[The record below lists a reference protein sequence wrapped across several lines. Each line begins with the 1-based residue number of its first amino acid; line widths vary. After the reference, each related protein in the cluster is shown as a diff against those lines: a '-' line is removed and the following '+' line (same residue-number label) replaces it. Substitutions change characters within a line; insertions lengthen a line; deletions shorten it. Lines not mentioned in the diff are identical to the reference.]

1 MKSKIDSH
9 TFAVRK
15 GQYLQ
20 TVSYNHKTITSAS
33 PMPRPPAGALRYV
46 SGHTGSHLAHV
57 LNWRRFGSSLKY
69 MCLRDIQPNLTSLHG
84 KL

>member
-9 TFAVRK
+9 MFAVRK

-20 TVSYNHKTITSAS
+20 TVSYNHKAINSAS
-33 PMPRPPAGALRYV
+33 PVPGPPADALRYV
-46 SGHTGSHLAHV
+46 SGRTGSHFAHV

-69 MCLRDIQPNLTSLHG
+69 MCLLVIPPNLI
-84 KL
+84 